1 MVDPLAE
8 VVSLLQPNASYS
20 KHVSGAG
27 NWRVRRAENGRPFY
41 CAILEGACRLTAAG
55 NEPLTL
61 QQGDFVLI
69 PAAYDFATSSLASLP
84 DDTATAPVEV
94 GPRQFRVGRQS
105 GPVDVRILIGYC
117 DFGSAD
123 ADLLVSLLPELVH
136 VQGESRMT
144 TLVQLVDEEARGLRP
159 AREIILAHLLEVLFI
174 EALRSVRGSALSPG
188 LVRGLG
194 DDRLAVALRQL
205 HARPTA
211 PWTVALLAR
220 EAGLSRSAFFE
231 RFRRALGVAPMEY
244 LLAWRMALAKS
255 LLRQKE
261 GGLAEVAERVGY
273 SSASTF
279 SVAFSRYVGMPP
291 ARYARNRWRFHDVRP
306 INTRRE

>member
-194 DDRLAVALRQL
+194 DDRLGCRPQAT
-205 HARPTA
+205 ARPTHRA
-211 PWTVALLAR
+211 LDRGATGQGGRLVAFRVLRAVPSR
-220 EAGLSRSAFFE
+220 PRGCADGVSAGLAHGSGQE
-231 RFRRALGVAPMEY
+231 PVAPKG
-244 LLAWRMALAKS
+244 RGI
-255 LLRQKE
+255 
-261 GGLAEVAERVGY
+261 GGSG
-273 SSASTF
+273 
-279 SVAFSRYVGMPP
+279 
-291 ARYARNRWRFHDVRP
+291 
-306 INTRRE
+306 